1 MSGWIERINAALGS
15 PRRNLLLSIVFIT
28 VGLIA
33 ILVGN
38 SRVNHV
44 RVNRQVDQQ
53 VDRLTG
59 EGISRAVSASGQ
71 LLSLVFGSDAL
82 ASMPRARVGL
92 WVYDSGGDGSDGSD
106 GLDGLDQWIE
116 FGAYSDQPIGPRVV
130 VLVHGLD
137 EPGGIWDD
145 LAPKLSEAGFVV
157 VRFDY
162 ANDQAISMSAGQC
175 VRSLEM
181 LRDAG
186 VERVDF
192 VCHSMGGL
200 VVRDAITRQ
209 RFVDGDHVVGRLITI
224 GTPHGGSPWARLRAV
239 AEMREQV
246 QRFVE
251 ADEMDPMQL
260 LGFARDGVG
269 QAGRDLLPES
279 EFFVGLNERGLDD
292 SIKVTCIVGRVV
304 SERGVEIG
312 SVLAGGVMGEL
323 IGVRDV
329 EFIGG
334 ELEKINAGLGDGVVS
349 MSSAVLDGVEDVVI
363 LEANHRGLVR
373 RVELEEAIR
382 KVGGV
387 RAADEP
393 PAIEVVLDRLT
404 EE

>member
-1 MSGWIERINAALGS
+1 MSGWIERINAAIGS
-15 PRRNLLLSIVFIT
+15 PKRNLLLSAAFVT

-33 ILVGN
+33 ILIGN
-38 SRVNHV
+38 WRVNKSKIDQGI
-44 RVNRQVDQQ
+44 NQQ

-59 EGISRAVSASGQ
+59 EGISSVVSASSQ
-71 LLSLVFGSDAL
+71 LLTRVFGSDAM
-82 ASMPRARVGL
+82 ASLPRAAVGL
-92 WVYDSGGDGSDGSD
+92 GVYEADGE
-106 GLDGLDQWIE
+106 Q
-116 FGAYSDQPIGPRVV
+116 SDQPGQWVEFGDGHQSSIGTRVV
-130 VLVHGLD
+130 MLVHGLD

-145 LAPKLSEAGFVV
+145 LAPKLSEAGYVV

-181 LRDAG
+181 LHDAG
-186 VERVDF
+186 VDRVDL

-200 VVRDAITRQ
+200 VVRDAITREK
-209 RFVDGDHVVGRLITI
+209 FVDGDLEVGRLITI

-251 ADEMDPMQL
+251 ADEMNPMQL

-279 EFFVGLNERGLDD
+279 EFYVGLNERVLDE

-304 SERGVEIG
+304 SERGIEIG
-312 SVLAGGVMGEL
+312 STLAGGVMGEL
-323 IGVRDV
+323 IGLRDV
-329 EFIGG
+329 EFIEG
-334 ELEKINAGLGDGVVS
+334 ELEKLNAGLGDGVVS

-373 RVELEEAIR
+373 NVELGEAIR
-382 KVGGV
+382 KAGGLK
-387 RAADEP
+387 AAGEP
-393 PAIEVVLDRLT
+393 PAIAVVLDRLA